1 MNGREIGI
9 VYRKELRDS
18 LRDRRTIISMIVV
31 PVLVIP
37 LMTFGIGAL
46 MFKVMTRAKQEIPRV
61 MIVGGENSPK
71 VLATLRAAGNIQ
83 IVPESGNFTNELRE
97 KRIRA
102 VVKLPADFDS
112 AIAGGEKAGVEIF
125 ENQGDVNSSF
135 AAEKMNTFF
144 RNLSD
149 MTVRER
155 LETRNVSADVLT
167 PFTIQRQNLA
177 PPAQVTG
184 ALVGGMITYLM
195 LMMCMMGAMHPA
207 IDLTTGE
214 KERGTIE
221 TILCAPVERINLVL
235 GKFLMV
241 LTASVGTV
249 FLSLLSTEATV
260 QVAKHVLANSVP
272 QAALQMATTMDI
284 GGMAGAFVIL
294 MPAAAM
300 FSAVLLMLGLF
311 SRSFREAQSYAGPM
325 MLVMA
330 MPTVFAILPGM
341 EMNARF
347 AVLPVV
353 NVGFACK
360 EMMAG
365 FWHWDLLLLTFG
377 STCVYALAAL
387 AAAVWLF
394 HRESVVFRS

>member
-31 PVLVIP
+31 PVLAIP
-37 LMTFGIGAL
+37 LMSFGIGAL

-61 MIVGGENSPK
+61 IVVGGENSPK
-71 VLATLRAAGNIQ
+71 VLAALRAAGNIQ
-83 IVPESGNFTNELRE
+83 IVPESGNFTNEITE
-97 KRIRA
+97 KRVRA
-102 VVKLPADFDS
+102 VVKLPPDFDS
-112 AIAGGEKAGVEIF
+112 KIAGGEKAGVEIF

-135 AAEKMNTFF
+135 AAEKLNTFF
-144 RNLSD
+144 RNFSD
-149 MTVRER
+149 LTVRER
-155 LETRNVSADVLT
+155 LKTRNVSADVLT

-184 ALVGGMITYLM
+184 ILVGGMITYLM

-214 KERGTIE
+214 KERGTME
-221 TILCAPVERINLVL
+221 TILCSPVKRINLVL

-260 QVAKHVLANSVP
+260 QFAKHVLANSVP
-272 QAALQMATTMDI
+272 QAALRMATTMDI

-341 EMNARF
+341 EMNARL

-360 EMMAG
+360 EMLAG

-387 AAAVWLF
+387 TAAVWLF